1 MAGGFGG
8 SLGSNA
14 SQAHDKLIAVT
25 LRKETN
31 KGLLTEGVLIVET
44 QMAMMPHLVTLIET
58 YTAIFTAL
66 NVTVRTQVY
75 VTACHQPTTLWRQ
88 VITW

>member
-1 MAGGFGG
+1 MADGFGG

-25 LRKETN
+25 LLKGTN

-44 QMAMMPHLVTLIET
+44 QMAVMSQSVNPHET
-58 YTAIFTAL
+58 HRHFL
-66 NVTVRTQVY
+66 
-75 VTACHQPTTLWRQ
+75 PL
-88 VITW
+88 